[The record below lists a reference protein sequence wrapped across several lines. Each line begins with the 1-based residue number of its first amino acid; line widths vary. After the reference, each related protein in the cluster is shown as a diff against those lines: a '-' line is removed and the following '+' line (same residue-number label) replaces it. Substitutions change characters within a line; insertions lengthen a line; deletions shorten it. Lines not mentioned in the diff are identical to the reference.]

1 MPACP
6 PIRLAS
12 LLVGMFVAPLLACS
26 DTIAPPAERDA
37 VSVEGTVVD
46 ATGAPLAGAFAVL
59 RVVTSAKDLP
69 RHGDAPYAVS
79 GSDGRYSLAQ
89 ADLTGSVDSVTVEV
103 YPPGCLAPRSIAT
116 LPARLLPADFDAPIE
131 IDVTADPVSPRAR
144 TEIGEMCAAGA
155 EPFWGVRSYVL
166 VLQIESTDA
175 GVVSG
180 EWGVYYNRTSVGPEG
195 RFQGVMADGL
205 IVLDLDPDEMSAP
218 DCGGVRLAM
227 PVSAN
232 GDWGAADIVRNE
244 GCMPGTA
251 PLNFTRS
258 IVP

>member
-6 PIRLAS
+6 PIRHAS
-12 LLVGMFVAPLLACS
+12 LLVSMFVAPLLACS

-37 VSVEGTVVD
+37 VSVEGAVVD

-59 RVVTSAKDLP
+59 RVATSVKELP
-69 RHGDAPYAVS
+69 WHGDAPYAVT
-79 GSDGRYSLAQ
+79 GSDGRYSLAE
-89 ADLTGSVDSVTVEV
+89 AELTGSVDSVTVEV
-103 YPPGCLAPRSIAT
+103 YPPGCVAPRSTAT
-116 LPARLLPADFDAPIE
+116 RRGELLPADFNAPIG
-131 IDVTADPVSPRAR
+131 IDVTADPVSPQAR
-144 TEIGEMCAAGA
+144 TELGEMCAAGA
-155 EPFWGVRSYVL
+155 EPFWGVRSYIVVL
-166 VLQIESTDA
+166 RIESTDA

-180 EWGVYYNRTSVGPEG
+180 GWGVYYTRTSVGPEG

-205 IVLDLDPDEMSAP
+205 IVLDLDPDEISAP
-218 DCGGVRLAM
+218 DCGGVRLAI
-227 PVSAN
+227 PVSAE

-244 GCMPGTA
+244 GCIPGTA